1 MLSRAQEAREGLY
14 QQAAEELQALR
25 REVTG
30 GQS

>member
-1 MLSRAQEAREGLY
+1 VDRIESLY

-30 GQS
+30 GRA